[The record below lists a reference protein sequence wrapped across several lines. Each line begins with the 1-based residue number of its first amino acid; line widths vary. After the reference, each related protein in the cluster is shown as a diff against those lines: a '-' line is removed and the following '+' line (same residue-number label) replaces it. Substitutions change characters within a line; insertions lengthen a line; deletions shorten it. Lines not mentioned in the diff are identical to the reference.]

1 MKTTRI
7 RVSAQ
12 AVMSMARVA
21 LIGLGFASLAA
32 AQATAT
38 IAGTVKDTQGA
49 VVAGAALTLTSETRG
64 STFPA
69 VSGSTGDFIITN
81 LPGDTYT
88 VAVTMNGFKKAERAG
103 VAANPGDRVAIG
115 TITLEVGNLSETVEV
130 SAEAPLV
137 QTQTGER
144 SSTISQEAVQ
154 NVPITG
160 TFFADLVAL
169 APGVGSV
176 GGNNDRPAR
185 LDGVSGNAA
194 RTNFMLDGVT
204 SVNTG
209 GNQPGINLNFDSV
222 AEVKVLTNA
231 YQAEYGRSSGLQVV
245 GVTKS
250 GTDHFHGSL
259 YDFELNSK
267 WNTNSWANM
276 GNGLPKAVAS
286 SRYWGGS
293 IGGPVGRP
301 SKQNKLFFFVSEQIQ
316 PSTTGGSVNY
326 FRVPT
331 LQERQGNFSQTTD
344 QNGQVFNL
352 IKDPQSNL
360 PCSSTSAGGCFADG
374 GVLGAIPASRL
385 YPIGL
390 AILSQYPA
398 PNIQGLNYNLKT
410 VAPNVTQTNFQTVAR
425 ADYNLSSRVRISGKY
440 AGQNA
445 TIVPVAGSIPGY
457 NDRVT
462 EYPALIVP
470 SITVDF
476 IINPTTIL
484 EATAGYTRGNQ
495 LGSVAI
501 DSVANRCNVG
511 LCNFPELF
519 PNAENVPAGS
529 YQAKVLAGSNAPYYK
544 NGQVLLAPD
553 YSWGSRIA
561 NAPPNNNYPPFVN
574 WQYTADT
581 NIAITKVWGV
591 HTFKAGFSSQDS
603 MKVQNL
609 GTQEAG
615 TLPIEGALSFANNS
629 NNPLDTGFGY
639 ANAAIGVFNSYGQQ
653 NALVE
658 GRYVYHNNDFYV
670 QDNWKVNSKLTLDLG
685 LRFVHNGQQY
695 DSREQEANFF
705 PNLWQA
711 SQAPLLFVPGCSI
724 SAVVCPGTD
733 RVAINPATL
742 QSLGAGSSAA
752 IGAIVPGTGSLTNG
766 IVQAGKGID
775 KANYTE
781 PFLALGPRIG
791 VAYSPFGSHIV
802 IRGALGL
809 FYDRP
814 QGDAIFGQTG
824 NPPVGQASTVYNS
837 TLQQVASGSATQ
849 FQAPPQL
856 GIYNYNSGLPS
867 SLQFNIGTQVVLP
880 WASLLDVSFVQD
892 YNYNNIA
899 FGAIG
904 TPSGQNPIDLNA
916 PDIGTAYL
924 AQYQDSTLG
933 PAAVP
938 GASALPTNLLR
949 PYRGL
954 GAIIDTWPR
963 FHDLYRAIDSSY
975 KHQYRHGLSAGFNY
989 TLGLG
994 NSGNMLSQQ
1003 IFVHNGSAIALSPQQ
1018 SMNDSLINNI
1028 GFRRNTL
1035 KGYAVWD
1042 LPKVSSLP
1050 KIAGAVL
1057 NGWQLSVV
1065 YTGGTGAPYDVTY
1078 SYASNG
1084 GNVNLTG
1091 SPDYTARIKLVG
1103 NPGSGC
1109 SSNPYAQFNVNA
1121 FAGPTYNSV
1130 GNESGSSLLH
1140 QCFNNTTDLAILR
1153 SFKLFSEQRRF
1164 SFRLQAFNVFN
1175 TVVINGVN
1183 TTMQLASPA
1192 SPSAITNNQYNSD
1205 GSLNTARL
1213 TPATSGFGAA
1223 TSAQNMRSVEAQLR
1237 FTF

>member
-1 MKTTRI
+1 
-7 RVSAQ
+7 
-12 AVMSMARVA
+12 
-21 LIGLGFASLAA
+21 
-32 AQATAT
+32 
-38 IAGTVKDTQGA
+38 
-49 VVAGAALTLTSETRG
+49 
-64 STFPA
+64 
-69 VSGSTGDFIITN
+69 
-81 LPGDTYT
+81 
-88 VAVTMNGFKKAERAG
+88 
-103 VAANPGDRVAIG
+103 
-115 TITLEVGNLSETVEV
+115 
-130 SAEAPLV
+130 
-137 QTQTGER
+137 
-144 SSTISQEAVQ
+144 
-154 NVPITG
+154 
-160 TFFADLVAL
+160 
-169 APGVGSV
+169 
-176 GGNNDRPAR
+176 
-185 LDGVSGNAA
+185 
-194 RTNFMLDGVT
+194 MLDGVT